1 MDNSFGHFS
10 EDGREYVITRRDLP
24 SPWLNYLTNGDYLA
38 LTSFQGGGF
47 SSYLEQRFNSLTRR
61 YSNIPQSDLPGRFVY
76 VRDQDTGEYWS
87 VTGHPVGECDS
98 FRSVIG
104 LGYTRVETEIAG
116 ISHQMTYFVPKNPQ
130 SDKEGDQ
137 DPCEIWRLTVS
148 NESDRPRKLRLYSYS
163 EWLMGDVEHDMRF
176 SPFFRLFKKAEYR
189 GETVFGT
196 AGRWGAPGDSNAPWP
211 YTVFFTSTRPP
222 VGHDLSTASF
232 VGLYHT
238 LASPR
243 AVEQDTLGNQDLF
256 EGDDV
261 CGSLVWDLELAPG
274 ASESFDMILGLVPDD
289 APGFQDLPLKYR
301 DPTVVDHAWDET
313 RTWWDA
319 YLGGLEVDTPD
330 AELNRQVNFWNKY
343 QIFMTCSFGRGPSY
357 FHADQTVSMRDSLQD
372 SFGMIPLD
380 ASRARENI
388 LRTMSF
394 QYADGT
400 PTATSNRMGMPEEP
414 SDKVDLPVWLALVL
428 DDYLAET
435 GDWDILDVH
444 LPFFDEGEGTLYGH
458 LQRGLNR
465 VSSDCGERGLPLIG
479 RGDWN
484 DALNGVGIEGKGESV
499 WLGQFLSYAFRLAS
513 RIAERIGD
521 AGHVDEWRT
530 RADELE
536 ERVNAVAWDGE
547 WYVRAFDDHGHVV
560 GGKDCDEG
568 RIYLNAQTWA
578 VLTETAP
585 PERAEACMQAVFK
598 HLLNEHGLAANWPA
612 YTAYDPNIGVLSQF
626 PPGKKENAACFTHAG
641 AFNLVAMAKT
651 GFGDE
656 MHQAYRA
663 MLPALKPQP
672 HFRMEPYIF
681 SQYCAGPDS
690 PDFGQGA
697 FHWMTGSASW
707 MFRAV
712 LDWMLGIRP
721 QYDGLLVSPCI
732 PKTWPEFRVVRTF
745 RGSTYQI
752 HATNPNGV
760 NTGVVSVSIDGA
772 DLPADQLLPIPEQPS
787 TLAVDIVM
795 G

>member
-1 MDNSFGHFS
+1 MSSSFGDFS
-10 EDGREYVITRRDLP
+10 EDGREYIITRRDLP

-38 LTSFQGGGF
+38 LASFQGGGF

-61 YSNIPQSDLPGRFVY
+61 YPNLPQSDMPGRFVY
-76 VRDQDTGEYWS
+76 VRDQETGEYWS
-87 VTGHPVGECDS
+87 ATGHPVGKCDS
-98 FRSVIG
+98 FRAVIG
-104 LGYTRVETEIAG
+104 LGYTHIETAYAG
-116 ISHQMTYFVPKNPQ
+116 IAHRMTYFVPKNPH
-130 SDKEGDQ
+130 SDKQGEQ
-137 DPCEIWRLTVS
+137 EPCEIWRLKVS
-148 NESDRPRKLRLYSYS
+148 NESDRPRKLRIYSYS

-176 SPFFRLFKKAEYR
+176 APFFKLFRRAKFR
-189 GETVFGT
+189 DGT
-196 AGRWGAPGDSNAPWP
+196 IYGNMERWGASAGGNAPWP
-211 YTVFFTSTRPP
+211 YTAFFASTRPP
-222 VGHDLSTASF
+222 VGHELATERF
-232 VGLYHT
+232 VGRFRT
-238 LASPR
+238 LVNPV
-243 AVEQDTLGNQDLF
+243 AVEFDAFSSEEAFQ
-256 EGDDV
+256 GDDV

-274 ASESFDMILGLVPDD
+274 ASESFDMVLGMVPDD
-289 APGFQDLPLKYR
+289 AAGFQDLPAKYR
-301 DPTVVDHAWDET
+301 EPATVERAWGET
-313 RTWWDA
+313 RGWWDDF
-319 YLGGLEVDTPD
+319 LGGLEVDTPD
-330 AELNRQVNFWNKY
+330 AELNRQVNLWNKY

-394 QYADGT
+394 QYADGS
-400 PTATSNRMGMPEEP
+400 PTATSNRMGMPEEA

-435 GDWDILDVH
+435 GDWDILEVT
-444 LPFFDEGEGTLYGH
+444 LPFFDEGEGTLYEH

-465 VSSDCGERGLPLIG
+465 VSADRGARGLPLIG

-484 DALNGVGIEGKGESV
+484 DALNGVGADGKGESV

-521 AGHVDEWRT
+521 TAHVAQWRT
-530 RADELE
+530 QADELK
-536 ERVNAVAWDGE
+536 ERINAVAWDGE
-547 WYVRAFDDHGHVV
+547 WYVRAFDDDGKVV
-560 GGKDCDEG
+560 GGKACDEG

-578 VLTETAP
+578 VLTETAS
-585 PERAEACMQAVFK
+585 PERAEACMRAVFA

-612 YTAYDPNIGVLSQF
+612 YTNYDPKIGVLSQF

-656 MHQAYRA
+656 MHRAYRA

-681 SQYCAGPDS
+681 SQYCAGPES

-712 LDWMLGIRP
+712 VDWMLGLRP
-721 QYDGLLVSPCI
+721 EYDGFLVDPCM
-732 PKTWPEFRVVRTF
+732 PKTWPEFRVVRPF
-745 RGSTYQI
+745 REGTYQI
-752 HATNPNGV
+752 HVTNPSRV
-760 NTGVVSVSIDGA
+760 NTGVASVSIDGA
-772 DLPADQLLPIPEQPS
+772 DYPVDQLLPIPEPGE
-787 TLAVDIVM
+787 TL
-795 G
+795 